1 MTNKLKSLH
10 LFDVVILAIIFFGFA
25 IYSSN
30 MQFFEL
36 ISHEQVAPKTLEF
49 NSSSNWS
56 GILSEIVALLVA
68 FGYLTYRKF
77 DFKQLN
83 FSVNRWTL
91 PKVVLYILIAG
102 TVASLYEYLQYW
114 AFPELYPTTEAHY
127 GASEH
132 FSMWS
137 VSFILF
143 ALLNGFYEEVFFIGL
158 VALTTKK
165 HLPLAIVFT
174 LFVRFAFHT
183 YQGLAGA
190 LTITT
195 LGIVFLL
202 LRYKSDE
209 LLPFTLAHSF
219 FDLFGLGLPLYLL
232 E

>member
-1 MTNKLKSLH
+1 MTNQLKSLH
-10 LFDVVILAIIFFGFA
+10 LFDVIILAIIFFGFA

-30 MQFFEL
+30 VQFFEL
-36 ISHEQVAPKTLEF
+36 LSYEQVAPETLEF
-49 NSSSNWS
+49 DSSSNWS
-56 GILSEIVALLVA
+56 GIIGEIVALVVA
-68 FGYLTYRKF
+68 FGYLRYRQF

-83 FSVNRWTL
+83 FSINRWTL

-114 AFPELYPTTEAHY
+114 AFPELYPPAEAQY
-127 GASEH
+127 GADEH
-132 FSMWS
+132 LNMWS
-137 VSFILF
+137 LSFVLF
-143 ALLNGFYEEVFFIGL
+143 AFINGFYEEVFFIGL
-158 VALTTKK
+158 VALTAKK
-165 HLPLAIVFT
+165 HLPLAIIFT